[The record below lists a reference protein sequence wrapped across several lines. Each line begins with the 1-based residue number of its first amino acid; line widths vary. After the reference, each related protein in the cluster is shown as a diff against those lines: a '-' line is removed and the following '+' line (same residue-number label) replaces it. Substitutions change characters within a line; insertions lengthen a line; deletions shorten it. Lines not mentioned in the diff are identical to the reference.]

1 MKKIDSIIQEQ
12 INNLI
17 ENNQISNQ
25 QLGTLIESIVNK
37 QVDNLIVEKT
47 STKKSKKNSKDSKV
61 SQSKKK
67 SVLAWL
73 QQPEVNAAE
82 IRRRLE
88 GEPESQEEEDTKRS
102 YFMKKVNQTH
112 GKKFTTSEINGLY
125 SIKNKLG

>member
-12 INNLI
+12 INKLI

-37 QVDNLIVEKT
+37 QVNNLIVEKT

-82 IRRRLE
+82 IRRKLE

>member
-12 INNLI
+12 INKLI

-37 QVDNLIVEKT
+37 QVNNLIVEKT
-47 STKKSKKNSKDSKV
+47 STKKSKKNSNDSKV

-82 IRRRLE
+82 IRRKLE

-112 GKKFTTSEINGLY
+112 CKKFTTSEINGLY

>member
-12 INNLI
+12 INKLI

-37 QVDNLIVEKT
+37 QVNNLIVEKT
-47 STKKSKKNSKDSKV
+47 STKKSKKNSNDSKV

-82 IRRRLE
+82 IRRKLE

>member
-12 INNLI
+12 INKLI

-82 IRRRLE
+82 IRRKLE

>member
-12 INNLI
+12 INKLI

-37 QVDNLIVEKT
+37 QVNNLIVEKT
-47 STKKSKKNSKDSKV
+47 STKKSKKKSKDSKV

-82 IRRRLE
+82 IRRKLE